1 MCTSTLHLHSWGYLF
16 HISSYSQLALCNA
29 LRYFP
34 SHLHQLLAAEF
45 AQELRDYGHI
55 YMYRFRPVV
64 EMRAYPISD
73 YPAKCRQA
81 AAIMHMIM
89 NNLDPRVAQVNNKCT
104 IIIIRTVI
112 ALNGFNSCLS

>member
-1 MCTSTLHLHSWGYLF
+1 MLLF
-16 HISSYSQLALCNA
+16 SPKSQLAVCNA

-34 SHLHQLLAAEF
+34 SHLHHVLAAEF

-64 EMRAYPISD
+64 EMRAYPISE

-81 AAIMHMIM
+81 AAIMHMVM
-89 NNLDPRVAQVNNKCT
+89 NNLDPRVAQVSNNTTMMYLLWPPQLRHKSAYRMDVA
-104 IIIIRTVI
+104 I
-112 ALNGFNSCLS
+112 SS